1 MRKNTIASRYWRL
14 ASRYWRMAGVGVET
28 VDITIRDLW
37 ALGFG
42 PWALCGDDYYP
53 VLVLALDTTTSSGSC
68 ALARDGL
75 IVCEQVSDAP
85 NAHAEHLPG
94 DLIALLDRAGVRLPE
109 IDVFAV
115 ATGPGSFT
123 GLRIGIATMQ
133 GLAFAEGKPLIGV
146 SGFDALA
153 RLATEGLPGRSPQ
166 AKAGRVATWVDAWR
180 GEVFAA
186 LYEDG
191 REIESPLVSRPEILL
206 ERMRGR
212 ATLFVG
218 DGALAH
224 QEAIRQMLGDDG
236 RIADPAASPLAGT
249 IAILASDARLGD
261 DHSPHAIRP
270 LYVRRTDAELALD
283 ARSLLKQD
291 AR

>member
-1 MRKNTIASRYWRL
+1 M
-14 ASRYWRMAGVGVET
+14 
-28 VDITIRDLW
+28 DITTRDLPW

-42 PWALCGDDYYP
+42 LWALCGDDYYP

-68 ALARDGL
+68 ALARDG
-75 IVCEQVSDAP
+75 VVVSEQVNDAP

-94 DLIALLDRAGVRLPE
+94 DLMSLLDRAQIALS
-109 IDVFAV
+109 DVDAFAV

-133 GLAFAEGKPLIGV
+133 GLAFAEGKPLIGI

-153 RLATEGLPGRSPQ
+153 RIAEHEGVPRRSPQ
-166 AKAGRVATWVDAWR
+166 ATAGRVATWVDAWR

-191 REIESPLVSRPEILL
+191 REIEAPVVSRPEVLL
-206 ERMRGR
+206 EALRGR
-212 ATLFVG
+212 PTLFLG
-218 DGALAH
+218 DGARAH
-224 QEAIRQMLGDDG
+224 ADLIQRVLGSDCRLGDPV
-236 RIADPAASPLAGT
+236 APPLAGT
-249 IAILASDARLGD
+249 IAILASAVPPGD

-270 LYVRRTDAELALD
+270 LYVRRTDAELTRD
-283 ARSLLKQD
+283 AQSLSKRDAESLVKQDAESLLKKN
-291 AR
+291 ARALR